1 MGVIEKEVMIL
12 HDAVGVR
19 QQGLT
24 LRRQGDR
31 GFCPG
36 EEMAFQFVFQIGNV
50 FAECLLGDVVFHS
63 SNSKILPFHYGNKV
77 L

>member
-24 LRRQGDR
+24 LWRQGDR

-63 SNSKILPFHYGNKV
+63 SNSKILPFHCGNKV